1 MMSQLPH
8 LAFFSVVLVMFAC
21 LSGRA
26 DAQDVAVCPPY
37 QAATV
42 GTPTKGVPVV
52 PDNLLQD
59 IKSAIPCLVM
69 VLAGLEPSITSPK
82 MSPDVGSKFLSATGA
97 LRAIMARQSAL
108 DAASGIPNDTTKL
121 NEFISL
127 FRDKDS
133 IGVVSVLTYGAR
145 SDIYD
150 ARLNSVLILGNVID
164 NTTVCVPIA
173 HLNDQDLDKTDY
185 GKNGRANL
193 LGIISVV
200 APWAYYENYDAIE
213 KTKVQLSD
221 NIGNNPEYKTTR
233 TILENIEK
241 RLLSQTDK
249 TNKSVFLPDAFKSA
263 CKKYIDSYRSR
274 HAISGN
280 FKY

>member
-1 MMSQLPH
+1 MKIPRLALLGAIWMMI
-8 LAFFSVVLVMFAC
+8 AC
-21 LSGRA
+21 LHDSA
-26 DAQDVAVCPPY
+26 VAQDAAVCAQY
-37 QAATV
+37 HAATAGV
-42 GTPTKGVPVV
+42 ASKGVPIV

-59 IKSAIPCLVM
+59 IKSAVPCLVS
-69 VLAGLEPSITSPK
+69 VVGGLEPSITSPK
-82 MSPDVGSKFLSATGA
+82 MPPDAGSKFLSATGA

-108 DAASGIPNDTTKL
+108 DAASGTPNDTMKL

-133 IGVVSVLTYGAR
+133 SQVVSVLTYGAR

-173 HLNDQDLDKTDY
+173 HLNDPDLDTTDY

-193 LGIISVV
+193 LGIVSVV
-200 APWAYYENYDAIE
+200 APWAYSENYDAIDQTRALLRD
-213 KTKVQLSD
+213 K
-221 NIGNNPEYKTTR
+221 IGENPEYKTTR
-233 TILENIEK
+233 AILENIDK
-241 RLLSQTDK
+241 RLRSQTQQ
-249 TNKSVFLPDAFKSA
+249 TNRGVPLPGAFKSA
-263 CKKYIDSYRSR
+263 CKKYIDDYKLK